1 MASHFLNGI
10 ALPAGMLWVDEFAWA
25 AAKRSVERSIT
36 GAQIIDEATKVA
48 GRPITLQGA
57 QDQGWIRRATL
68 LAVRALADVP
78 GGQYQLTLATGE
90 QFTVMFAPDEAID
103 AQPISRPELP
113 AHTAPYV
120 ATLRLI
126 TV

>member
-10 ALPAGMLWVDEFAWA
+10 ALPAGMLWVDEFSWA
-25 AAKRSVERSIT
+25 QAQRSVERSIT
-36 GAQIIDEATKVA
+36 GAQIIDVAPKLA

-78 GGQYQLTLATGE
+78 GGQYPLQLASGE
-90 QFTVMFAPDEAID
+90 IFTVMFAPDDAIE

-113 AHTAPYV
+113 ENTHPYV
-120 ATLRLI
+120 ATLRLM